1 MDELLIVARDAKES
15 CAFQG
20 STEEFRR
27 SPELVDWCIKHRRII
42 RLSPQEMSREER
54 ERYTD
59 YLAELMREYLKA
71 HPEVKNWSAFASR
84 SGTNKVQ
91 ALFHQFGVRGE
102 VFGIESFQEEE
113 LEQPA
118 RPQTNLTI
126 EEFYEM
132 CQIQF
137 HYEGSLGSFKKIIAR
152 RYGSF
157 AEYCIS
163 RGYDI
168 NGTKW
173 ESDETAIRVAGKLGS
188 LGAIEQKSISL
199 FKYLQ
204 QRDLVDGLFQR
215 RKTLC

>member
-1 MDELLIVARDAKES
+1 MDELLIFARNAKES

-20 STEEFRR
+20 STEEFKR

-137 HYEGSLGSFKKIIAR
+137 HYEGSLEIRPETPVSGRKNLIHVKLVYDDAGLATKPNSTCSNKK
-152 RYGSF
+152 Y
-157 AEYCIS
+157 
-163 RGYDI
+163 
-168 NGTKW
+168 
-173 ESDETAIRVAGKLGS
+173 
-188 LGAIEQKSISL
+188 
-199 FKYLQ
+199 
-204 QRDLVDGLFQR
+204 
-215 RKTLC
+215 